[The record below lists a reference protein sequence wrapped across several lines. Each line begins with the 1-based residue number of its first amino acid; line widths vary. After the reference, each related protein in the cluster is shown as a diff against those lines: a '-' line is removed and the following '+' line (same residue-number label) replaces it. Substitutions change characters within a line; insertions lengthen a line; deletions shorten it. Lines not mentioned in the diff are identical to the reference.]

1 MKEAGMKALKARL
14 NELKEQMQSDQMR
27 RIETNVALSHIKAAF
42 SDVCDARRA
51 DIALK
56 YGEADL
62 KEIEAKL
69 DAKALLMAQIALNSA
84 AVAIL
89 KQYPQPYRL
98 DCSYGRHERNGEFTC
113 IDVQRIHLTAE
124 RAVELWQKAV
134 RQQSFCEGKIYCT
147 PSKLVLDDPW
157 EFYAESLY
165 ELAVLDSERRAHK
178 PTSDEA
184 ELIDADDFDFLDRS
198 AVEDEPRIV
207 H

>member
-14 NELKEQMQSDQMR
+14 NELKEIFEVDQMR
-27 RIETNVALSHIKAAF
+27 RIETDTALSNIKAAIV
-42 SDVCDARRA
+42 DINNARHA
-51 DIALK
+51 EIALK
-56 YGEADL
+56 YEEADL
-62 KEIEAKL
+62 KAIEAAL
-69 DAKALLMAQIALNSA
+69 DAKAFRMAQTALNA
-84 AVAIL
+84 AAIAIL
-89 KQYPQPYRL
+89 SKYPQPYRL

-165 ELAVLDSERRAHK
+165 EFAVRRAERRAHK

-184 ELIDADDFDFLDRS
+184 ELIEEDDFDFLERS
-198 AVEDEPRIV
+198 AVEDERRIV